1 MIATLQNN
9 VPVVELLLQDGRANP
24 NVSDRQGTTALM
36 LASLANRTRI
46 IPLILAA
53 GGDPYLEN
61 GQGECACVHA
71 IKSGHMEAYKQI
83 ARLLFIPLHDTCNKG
98 PGECISRKMLQACL
112 RYNQTEMFQELF
124 ESGYC
129 LGNLEKVCPAL
140 HSKKICEI
148 MARSCVARWDTLS
161 VSPKDLL
168 QRSEWADGVF
178 VSVLDSYTSY
188 RLDADTIQAHLKV
201 LIDHGLSKYLE
212 SPNKHLMLTLRW
224 GSGVL
229 EEVMRYTTDINYQS
243 KTHGD
248 STVLIGSI
256 CFSYRTRKGSLIDMI
271 DTLLDAGADVT
282 VANRHGLTAF
292 HYAIYRRE
300 PEALE
305 YLITACS
312 ERILEAFSYSYP
324 QQHDLHCIE
333 KTSRRIASSFVHG
346 LELNMQLRTCLENGM
361 PEPCC
366 AYNFIQY
373 MNQTLEILGSA
384 AASNVLPCL
393 TLTQDDEDSIFAEL
407 STWHS
412 SESDASPEYSDDDD
426 YYYSSDEDDEEEEEE
441 EEEEDS
447 SSSSSEAAG
456 PPGNICLVLR
466 LSSQTQAID
475 SPPWWSTY
483 AQS

>member
-36 LASLANRTRI
+36 LAALANRTRI

-61 GQGECACVHA
+61 GRGECACMHA

-83 ARLLFIPLHDTCNKG
+83 ARLLYMPLHDTCNKG
-98 PGECISRKMLQACL
+98 PRECISRKMLQACL
-112 RYNQTEMFQELF
+112 RYNQTEMF
-124 ESGYC
+124 
-129 LGNLEKVCPAL
+129 
-140 HSKKICEI
+140 
-148 MARSCVARWDTLS
+148 RSCLNLGIAWEILRRFKHISS
-161 VSPKDLL
+161 VD
-168 QRSEWADGVF
+168 
-178 VSVLDSYTSY
+178 
-188 RLDADTIQAHLKV
+188 
-201 LIDHGLSKYLE
+201 DHGLSKYLE

-271 DTLLDAGADVT
+271 HTLLDAGADVT
-282 VANRHGLTAF
+282 VANMHGLTAF

-324 QQHDLHCIE
+324 QQRSSLYRKDLKEDC
-333 KTSRRIASSFVHG
+333 FQLLHG
-346 LELNMQLRTCLENGM
+346 LELTCNSNMSGEWHARALLCL
-361 PEPCC
+361 
-366 AYNFIQY
+366 
-373 MNQTLEILGSA
+373 
-384 AASNVLPCL
+384 
-393 TLTQDDEDSIFAEL
+393 
-407 STWHS
+407 
-412 SESDASPEYSDDDD
+412 
-426 YYYSSDEDDEEEEEE
+426 
-441 EEEEDS
+441 
-447 SSSSSEAAG
+447 
-456 PPGNICLVLR
+456 
-466 LSSQTQAID
+466 
-475 SPPWWSTY
+475 
-483 AQS
+483 